1 MGEKAIEIIMD
12 ELRPNMTGDA
22 ADWAHVLGV
31 IERIASRDGNPYEQV
46 WDIRSTIKA
55 FDRLRKER
63 QRQIVEADLDE
74 IRDSFFR
81 EGR

>member
-1 MGEKAIEIIMD
+1 MGEIGIKKIMD

-55 FDRLRKER
+55 FDRLRAER
-63 QRQIVEADLDE
+63 HGQIVEADLDE
-74 IRDSFFR
+74 IREVNNR
-81 EGR
+81 